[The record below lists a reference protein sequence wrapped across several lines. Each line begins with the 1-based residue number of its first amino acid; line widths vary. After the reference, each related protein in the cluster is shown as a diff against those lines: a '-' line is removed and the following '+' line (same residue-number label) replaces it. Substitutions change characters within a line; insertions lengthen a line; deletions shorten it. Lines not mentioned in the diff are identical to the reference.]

1 MTEYYE
7 LTNLIFMAEEGE
19 GGVGGRAVVRESPG
33 SAPEPAEEG
42 GGGGAGRGSV
52 LTARLAYTADWALP
66 LHCKS
71 FPGLTPP
78 VVGARKSLTTS
89 RRCWRRAAP
98 SRGRRDGASLTC
110 TLRDLEHEENEQVKK
125 EEGKFTTPSSIA
137 YPADSVSG
145 DRENLL
151 SLHITQSK
159 GRVTLLLF

>member
-7 LTNLIFMAEEGE
+7 LTNLIFMAEEAE
-19 GGVGGRAVVRESPG
+19 GGVGGRAVVRESPR

-78 VVGARKSLTTS
+78 VVGARKSLTSS
-89 RRCWRRAAP
+89 RRWWRRAAP

-110 TLRDLEHEENEQVKK
+110 TLRDLEHEENEQV
-125 EEGKFTTPSSIA
+125 
-137 YPADSVSG
+137 
-145 DRENLL
+145 
-151 SLHITQSK
+151 
-159 GRVTLLLF
+159 

>member
-7 LTNLIFMAEEGE
+7 LTNLIFMAEEAE

-52 LTARLAYTADWALP
+52 LTARLAYTADWAMP

-71 FPGLTPP
+71 LPWPHAP
-78 VVGARKSLTTS
+78 CCRCPKSLTSS
-89 RRCWRRAAP
+89 RRWWRRAAP

-110 TLRDLEHEENEQVKK
+110 TLRDLEHEENERVKK
-125 EEGKFTTPSSIA
+125 EEGKFTTPSPIA

-159 GRVTLLLF
+159 GRVTLLL

>member
-1 MTEYYE
+1 
-7 LTNLIFMAEEGE
+7 MAEKGE

-78 VVGARKSLTTS
+78 VVGASKSLTSS
-89 RRCWRRAAP
+89 RRWWRRAAP

-110 TLRDLEHEENEQVKK
+110 TLRD
-125 EEGKFTTPSSIA
+125 
-137 YPADSVSG
+137 PADSVSG